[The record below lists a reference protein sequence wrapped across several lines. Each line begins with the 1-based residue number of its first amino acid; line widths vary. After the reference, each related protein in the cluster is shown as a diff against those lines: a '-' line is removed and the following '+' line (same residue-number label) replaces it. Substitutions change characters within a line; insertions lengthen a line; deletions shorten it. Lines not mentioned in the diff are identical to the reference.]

1 MTKAGKSASAPNRTI
16 SPRARAAA
24 KRDADLL
31 RSHAHLIHKLG
42 KANKLERRELLR
54 MTHSNEKWARALA
67 ALTRVVVANG
77 YARVPR
83 GLQSKVYKVMG
94 PQRTWKTIAT
104 AIGGRP
110 GASHATGEG
119 FFSDLANTVGKIAPL
134 APLAMKVAPAVMSM
148 L

>member
-1 MTKAGKSASAPNRTI
+1 MAKAGKSASAPKPAI

-24 KRDADLL
+24 KRDADLI
-31 RSHAHLIHKLG
+31 RSHAPLFRQLAA
-42 KANKLERRELLR
+42 ANKLQRRRLLR
-54 MTHSNEKWARALA
+54 MTHTNEQWARALA

-83 GLQSKVYKVMG
+83 GLQSKVHRVMG
-94 PQRTWKTIAT
+94 PQRSWKTIAT

-119 FFSDLANTVGKIAPL
+119 FFSDLANTAGKLAPL
-134 APLAMKVAPAVMSM
+134 APLAIKAAPYVMSM